1 MKLLYNLSFLLFL
14 VPALALAGNGKG
26 KYTKS
31 KKLSQEYALA
41 ADGLL
46 KISNSFGN
54 VTIAT
59 WDQPQVTFDITVEV
73 SGDNEDKVDDRL
85 RNIDIRFSTS
95 DGYVE
100 ARTKTDDNNYSNDSW
115 SFWDL
120 FKSNSNNSS
129 SGNLKINYVVRM
141 PVTARLD
148 ITNDYGAIILDKLE
162 GKADISCDF
171 GRLDIGQLLAQDN
184 ELSFDYTKNSNIDYM
199 KSGLIK
205 ADFSDFDLYG
215 CDKLEFR
222 GDYTKARLH
231 KTTLLDFNSDFS
243 TVISDE
249 SSRITGRGDY
259 STIRFGNVAEIL
271 ELTTDFGTIKVD
283 ELGPEIKSVLIR
295 SDYTG
300 ITLGYNSQASFN
312 FDIDTEFASIKVS
325 EDLEIRRSENDHT
338 EKRLSGFAK
347 NQNSG
352 NTINIKSEFGG
363 VSLKMN

>member
-1 MKLLYNLSFLLFL
+1 MKLLYKLSVLLFL
-14 VPALALAGNGKG
+14 MPALVFAAPGKG

-31 KKLSQEYALA
+31 KKLSKEYALS

-46 KISNSFGN
+46 KISNSFGS
-54 VTIAT
+54 VTITT
-59 WDQPQVTFDITVEV
+59 WDQPKTTFEITVEV
-73 SGDNEDKVDDRL
+73 SGDNQDDVDERL
-85 RNIDIRFSTS
+85 KNIDVRFSSS

-100 ARTKTDDNNYSNDSW
+100 ARTKTDDNSYSNNSW

-120 FKSNSNNSS
+120 FKSNNNNSS
-129 SGNLKINYVVRM
+129 SGNLKIDYVVRM

-148 ITNDYGAIILDKLE
+148 ITNDYGAIILDRLE

-171 GRLDIGQLLAQDN
+171 GRLDIGQLLAPDN
-184 ELSFDYTKNSNIDYM
+184 ELSFGYTKNSNIDYM

-215 CDKLEFR
+215 CYKLEFR

-231 KTTLLDFNSDFS
+231 KTALLDFNSDFS
-243 TVISDE
+243 TVESDE
-249 SSRITGRGDY
+249 STHITGRGDY
-259 STIRFGNVAEIL
+259 STIRFGNVAEVL
-271 ELTTDFGTIKVD
+271 ELTTDFGSIKVE
-283 ELGPEIKSVLIR
+283 ELGAQIKIVSIR

-300 ITLGYNSQASFN
+300 ITIGYNSQANFN

-325 EDLEIRRSENDHT
+325 DDLEISRSENDHT
-338 EKRLSGFAK
+338 EKRLSGYAK
-347 NQNSG
+347 TQNSG

-363 VSLKMN
+363 VSLKKN